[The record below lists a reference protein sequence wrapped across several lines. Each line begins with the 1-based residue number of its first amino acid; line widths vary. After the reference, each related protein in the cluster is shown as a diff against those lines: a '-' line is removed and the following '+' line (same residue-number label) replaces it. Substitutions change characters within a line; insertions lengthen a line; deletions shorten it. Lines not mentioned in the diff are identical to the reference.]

1 MSICFLQ
8 QRVTFPPKPSRA
20 SLATF
25 LGFHVLFSIKIIG
38 VDMSISSLVLTRDF
52 ILPFIKRT
60 KEMNMGLLISFAA
73 WVSELILLFQM
84 AVVPAHL
91 WILTLSPHQY
101 CEERSWRESH
111 KCWQISKWQ
120 RHIWSKCTYLA
131 HCHKKWYE
139 KEAVASLKERN
150 TAS

>member
-1 MSICFLQ
+1 
-8 QRVTFPPKPSRA
+8 
-20 SLATF
+20 
-25 LGFHVLFSIKIIG
+25 
-38 VDMSISSLVLTRDF
+38 MSISSLVLTRDF

-111 KCWQISKWQ
+111 KC
-120 RHIWSKCTYLA
+120 
-131 HCHKKWYE
+131 
-139 KEAVASLKERN
+139 
-150 TAS
+150 